1 MKRRLLWLFTPPR
14 SAYVMARRGVLQLEV
29 IGDGMFVDP
38 EAIDLHPAYR
48 PLLGVEALCSII
60 QM

>member
-29 IGDGMFVDP
+29 IGDGMSVDP
-38 EAIDLHPAYR
+38 EAVDLHPAYGR
-48 PLLGVEALCSII
+48 SSG
-60 QM
+60 